1 MFVDL
6 EPITIG
12 FLAIGLLLVLIYGGL
27 YVGVA
32 LTTVS
37 FVGMLL
43 LRGDFGIAS
52 QMLSIAASDAI
63 ASYIFGV
70 IPLFVL
76 MGMLVGISGIGEE
89 CFDVADRMLQRL
101 AGGLGIATVAANA
114 VFAAIT
120 GISIA
125 AAAVF
130 TRIAV
135 PQMIRFG
142 YRAKFAVG
150 VVAGSSVLGML
161 IPPSLLFILYG
172 IITETSIGD
181 LFLAGVLPGLA
192 LTAVYCIYIV
202 LAARFRPGLIYQNG
216 LVPNVATRRPA
227 VRPMEIGRALAPV
240 GLLVLFVIGG
250 IYGGHF
256 TPTEAG
262 AVGALCAF
270 VITAF
275 RGRLDRAGLW
285 KVLVDTGQ
293 ITASVCLL
301 LIGASLFSRFLA
313 LSGLPQEIAELFHNT
328 GLGVAGFIA
337 IYLVILL
344 VLGCIL
350 DSSSTM
356 LILVPIAFPVS
367 TSFGIDPHWFGVI
380 TVVAVEIGLLTPP
393 FGLSVFVVRASLS
406 EDAPVSTNQIFA
418 GTFPFVLL
426 MAVTLALI
434 LAFPWLAT
442 GLLTAR

>member
-1 MFVDL
+1 MFADL
-6 EPITIG
+6 APITIG
-12 FLAIGLLLVLIYGGL
+12 FIAIALLLVLIYGGL

-37 FVGMLL
+37 FLGVVM

-52 QMLSIAASDAI
+52 QMLSIAAADSI

-76 MGMLVGISGIGEE
+76 MGMLVGISGIGED

-161 IPPSLLFILYG
+161 LPPSLLFILYG

-181 LFLAGVLPGLA
+181 LFLAGVLPGLV
-192 LTAVYCIYIV
+192 LTAVYCAYIM
-202 LAARFRPGLIYQNG
+202 LAARFRPGLIYESG
-216 LVPNVATRRPA
+216 LVPDVATRRPA
-227 VRPMEIGRALAPV
+227 VRPGEVTRALSPV
-240 GLLVLFVIGG
+240 ILLVLFVIGG
-250 IYGGHF
+250 IYGGFF

-262 AVGALCAF
+262 AVGALGAF

-275 RGRLDRAGLW
+275 RRRLERSAFW

-293 ITASVCLL
+293 VTASVCLL

-313 LSGLPQEIAELFHNT
+313 LSGLPNEIAGLFQQT
-328 GLGVAGFIA
+328 GLGFAGFIA
-337 IYLVILL
+337 VYVLTLV

-350 DSSSTM
+350 DSSSTL

-367 TSFGIDPHWFGVI
+367 VNFGIDPYWFGVI
-380 TVVAVEIGLLTPP
+380 TVLTVEIGLLTPP
-393 FGLSVFVVRASLS
+393 FGLSVFVVRASLANES
-406 EDAPVSTNQIFA
+406 PITTNQIFA
-418 GTFPFVLL
+418 GSFPFVLL
-426 MAVTLALI
+426 MAVTLLI
-434 LAFPWLAT
+434 VIAFPWLAT
-442 GLLTAR
+442 GLL

>member
-1 MFVDL
+1 MFADFAPL
-6 EPITIG
+6 TIG
-12 FLAIGLLLVLIYGGL
+12 FIAIGLLLVLVYGGL

-32 LTTVS
+32 LTAVS
-37 FVGMLL
+37 FIGVVM

-52 QMLSIAASDAI
+52 QMLSIAAADSI

-130 TRIAV
+130 VRIAV
-135 PQMIRFG
+135 PQMMRFG

-161 IPPSLLFILYG
+161 LPPSLLFILFG

-181 LFLAGVLPGLA
+181 LFLAGVLPGLV
-192 LTAVYCIYIV
+192 LTAVYCAYIM
-202 LAARFRPGLIYQNG
+202 LAARYRPGLIYENG
-216 LVPNVATRRPA
+216 LVPNLATRRMV
-227 VRPMEIGRALAPV
+227 VRPVEVARALSPV
-240 GLLVLFVIGG
+240 VLLVLFVIGG
-250 IYGGHF
+250 IYGGFF

-262 AVGALCAF
+262 AVGALGAF
-270 VITAF
+270 IITAF
-275 RGRLDRAGLW
+275 RGRLQRSAFW

-293 ITASVCLL
+293 VTASVCLL

-313 LSGLPQEIAELFHNT
+313 LSGLPVEIADLFQQT
-328 GLGVAGFIA
+328 GLGLAGFIA
-337 IYLVILL
+337 VYVLTLI

-350 DSSSTM
+350 DSSSTL

-367 TSFGIDPHWFGVI
+367 QSFGIDPYWFGVI
-380 TVVAVEIGLLTPP
+380 TVLTVEIGLLTPP
-393 FGLSVFVVRASLS
+393 FGLSVFVVRASLAS
-406 EDAPVSTNQIFA
+406 ESPITTNNIFA
-418 GTFPFVLL
+418 GSFPFVLL
-426 MAVTLALI
+426 MAATLCLVI
-434 LAFPWLAT
+434 AFPALAT
-442 GLLTAR
+442 ALL

>member
-1 MFVDL
+1 MVPEL
-6 EPITIG
+6 API
-12 FLAIGLLLVLIYGGL
+12 AIGVIATGVLMVLIYGGL

-32 LTTVS
+32 LTAVS
-37 FVGMLL
+37 FVGVMV
-43 LRGDFGIAS
+43 LRGDFGIAA
-52 QMLSIAASDAI
+52 QMLSIAASDSI

-130 TRIAV
+130 SRIAV

-142 YRAKFAVG
+142 YRAKFATG

-161 IPPSLLFILYG
+161 IPPSLLFILFG
-172 IITETSIGD
+172 IVTETSIGL
-181 LFLAGVLPGLA
+181 LFMAGILPGLL
-192 LTAVYCIYIV
+192 LTAVYCAYIV
-202 LAARFRPGLIYQNG
+202 AAAHFRPGLIFEPG
-216 LVPNVATRRPA
+216 RSPAAARLRPKVRPA
-227 VRPMEIGRALAPV
+227 EVVRALMPV

-250 IYGGHF
+250 IYGGYF

-262 AVGALCAF
+262 AVGAAGALLL
-270 VITAF
+270 TAL
-275 RGRLDRAGLW
+275 RGRLERGAVW

-313 LSGLPQEIAELFHNT
+313 LSGLPQQVSALFQET
-328 GLGVAGFIA
+328 GLGVGGFLA
-337 IYLVILL
+337 VYVLTLV

-350 DSSSTM
+350 DSSSTL
-356 LILVPIAFPVS
+356 LIAVPIAYPVS
-367 TSFGIDPHWFGVI
+367 ASFGLDPYWFGVVSVLTI
-380 TVVAVEIGLLTPP
+380 EIGLLTPP
-393 FGLSVFVVRASLS
+393 FGLSVFVVRATLA
-406 EDAPVSTNQIFA
+406 EELPITTNQVFS
-418 GTFPFVLL
+418 GSFPFVLL
-426 MAVTLALI
+426 MGLTLGLVM
-434 LAFPWLAT
+434 AFPWLAT
-442 GLLTAR
+442 GLL